1 MNPASLGGAVVHPTE
16 YNADHI
22 TILSGLEPVRQR
34 PGMYI
39 GSTGTEGLHHLVYEV
54 VDNAIDESLAGH
66 CTQLI
71 VELLPDG
78 GCAITDNGRGIP
90 VGPMADGR
98 PAAEVVLTTLHT
110 GAKFHNDV
118 YKVSGG
124 LHGVGVSCVN
134 ALSERLELDVLRD
147 GGHFRAIFSR
157 GTVTEPLTRIADST
171 QQGTRVYFLPDAR
184 IFRDV
189 LDFSR
194 DVLSWR
200 LRELAFLNPGLAITF
215 CDRRGSEPAEER
227 FLYAGGTQS
236 FVAHLN
242 QARIPLH
249 APPIHIL
256 ESVSGVE
263 IDLALQWTSLYA
275 EDTHSFVNSIRT
287 AEGGTHLEGLRDALT
302 ETVQQLARARGRR
315 GVERIRGIDVREGL
329 ACVLSLK
336 VPQPEFGGQTKT
348 RLTNAGIR
356 GLIRETVEGH
366 LRAALEAEPALA
378 AAVIQKA
385 LDASRARRASRRAG
399 DAARHQLTPEDATP
413 EIYQNQFGERSKN
426 WHDSAVWIAHDDLL
440 SRHGALCQVPPD
452 SEALD
457 VCCGSGVVGASFRG
471 RVRKI
476 TGLDITPE
484 MVVLARER
492 LDEVIHGTVYD
503 IPFPD
508 NRFELV
514 CNREVMHLM
523 PDPMRM
529 MSEVVRVLKPG
540 GQFVVGQ
547 ILPFSEADAAWM
559 FRIFKKKQPLLYH
572 MFQEEDFEALL
583 HEAGL
588 IDIEMHEFCV
598 WEDIDVWID
607 TYETSTLH
615 RHEIRRLYQEAPAE
629 VRAVHPFKILPSG
642 RIQDCWRWCIY
653 SARKP
658 GQLRS

>member
-1 MNPASLGGAVVHPTE
+1 MNTASLGGAAVPT
-16 YNADHI
+16 NAYDADQI
-22 TILSGLEPVRQR
+22 TILSGLEAVRQR

-39 GSTGTEGLHHLVYEV
+39 GSTGIEGLHHLVYEV

-66 CTQLI
+66 CDQLT

-78 GCAITDNGRGIP
+78 SCAITDNGRGIP
-90 VGPMADGR
+90 VGPMPDGR
-98 PAAEVVLTTLHT
+98 SAAEVVLTTLHT

-134 ALSERLELDVLRD
+134 ALSERLELDVWRS
-147 GGHFRAIFSR
+147 GAHFRATFSR
-157 GTVTEPLTRIADST
+157 GTVTAPITRVADSA
-171 QQGTRVYFLPDAR
+171 QRGTRVCFLPDAR

-189 LDFSR
+189 LDFSW

-200 LRELAFLNPGLAITF
+200 LRELAFLNPGLSITF
-215 CDRRGSEPAEER
+215 RDLRGEPLEEV

-242 QARIPLH
+242 RARIPLH
-249 APPIHIL
+249 APPIHIHQ
-256 ESVSGVE
+256 SVSGVE

-302 ETVQQLARARGRR
+302 ETVQQLARDRGRR
-315 GVERIRGIDVREGL
+315 GVERIRRIDVREGL

-348 RLTNAGIR
+348 RLTNPAIR
-356 GLIRETVEGH
+356 GLVCETVREH
-366 LRAALEAEPALA
+366 LRVALESEPALA
-378 AAVIQKA
+378 AAIIQKA
-385 LDASRARRASRRAG
+385 LDAARARRASRRAG
-399 DAARHQLTPEDATP
+399 DASRHQLTPEDATP

-426 WHDSAVWIAHDDLL
+426 WHDSAVWIAHDELL
-440 SRHGALCQVPPD
+440 SRHGALSQVPPD

-471 RVRKI
+471 RVKKI

-484 MVVLARER
+484 MVTLARER
-492 LDEVIHGTVYD
+492 LDEVVHGTVYD
-503 IPFPD
+503 IPFPND
-508 NRFELV
+508 RFELV

-572 MFQEEDFEALL
+572 MFQEEDFESLL
-583 HEAGL
+583 RKAGL
-588 IDIEMHEFCV
+588 VDIEMHEFCV

-615 RHEIRRLYQEAPAE
+615 RYEIRRLYQEAPAE

-658 GQLRS
+658 GTLRD

>member
-1 MNPASLGGAVVHPTE
+1 MSTAPSGGDESSPTP
-16 YNADHI
+16 YTADSI
-22 TILSGLEPVRQR
+22 TVLSGLEPVRQR

-39 GSTGTEGLHHLVYEV
+39 GSTGLEGLHHLVYEV
-54 VDNAIDESLAGH
+54 VDNAIDEALAGH
-66 CTQLI
+66 CT
-71 VELLPDG
+71 ELTVTLLADG
-78 GCAITDNGRGIP
+78 GCAVLDNGRGIP
-90 VGPMADGR
+90 VDAMEDGR
-98 PAAEVVLTTLHT
+98 TAAEVVLTTLHT
-110 GAKFHNDV
+110 GAKFAQSA

-134 ALSERLELDVLRD
+134 ALSERLLLDVWRD
-147 GGHFRAIFSR
+147 GGHFQATFSR
-157 GTVTEPLTRIADST
+157 GKITAPLHRVEDSALR
-171 QQGTRVYFLPDAR
+171 GTRVYFLPDAR

-189 LDFSR
+189 LDFSS

-200 LRELAFLNPGLAITF
+200 LRELAFLNPGLRITF
-215 CDRRGSEPAEER
+215 VDQRGAQPTEAV
-227 FLYAGGTQS
+227 FLYEGGTRS

-242 QARIPLH
+242 AARIPLH
-249 APPIHIL
+249 SPPIHIDAL
-256 ESVSGVE
+256 CDGVE
-263 IDLALQWTSLYA
+263 IDVALQWTSLYA

-287 AEGGTHLEGLRDALT
+287 AEGGTHLEGLHRAITD
-302 ETVQQLARARGRR
+302 TVRQLAVARGRR
-315 GVERIRGIDVREGL
+315 GVDRIRGTDVREGL

-348 RLTNAGIR
+348 RLTNAALLEVVR
-356 GLIRETVEGH
+356 KTVAAH
-366 LRAALEAEPALA
+366 LQQALEADPALA
-378 AAVIQKA
+378 ASVIQKA
-385 LDASRARRASRRAG
+385 LDAARARRASHSAG
-399 DAARHQLTPEDATP
+399 ESARHQLTPEDATP
-413 EIYQNQFGERSKN
+413 EIYQDQFGERSKN
-426 WHDSAVWIAHDDLL
+426 WHDSAVWIAHDELL
-440 SRHGALCQVPPD
+440 GRHGAMCKVPPE

-471 RVRKI
+471 RVKKI

-484 MVVLARER
+484 MVKLSREH

-508 NRFELV
+508 ERFELV

-547 ILPFSEADAAWM
+547 ILPFGEADAAWM

-572 MFQEEDFEALL
+572 MFQEEDFERLL
-583 HEAGL
+583 LDAGL
-588 IDIEMHEFCV
+588 VDIEMQEFCV

-615 RHEIRRLYQEAPAE
+615 RHEIRRLFAEAPAE
-629 VRAVHPFKILPSG
+629 VRAIHPFKILPSG

-658 GQLRS
+658 GTL